1 MRPLSVSR
9 NDRIAPSTG
18 KGKGKARKGDSV
30 MVIELR
36 GALIEFWVGCRQRI
50 DRFLGLFRRSGG
62 KKGGARRRPPSRLQ
76 RSVRR
81 LGIGSSVG
89 IVLFML
95 GLWIWHSGFLGRVA
109 AEIETAAAAAMT
121 SAGLT
126 VQQGELVGR
135 DLAPRQDLARAVGLK
150 RGDPILFVDVDEIR
164 ERLEGM
170 GWIKS
175 ATVVRELPTTVR
187 VTIDERVPLARWQR
201 DQRTVLIDADGEEI
215 TSRGLD
221 RFKHLPRVVGGGAE
235 LQAAGLLD
243 LLAAEPRLFAM
254 VRHATL
260 IRQRRWDIGLEG
272 GITVRLPEQDIPA
285 AWRRLAKIDRKQRL
299 LRRDLVAVDLRYGDR
314 LVVRLTPKAAQAR
327 RELDRQT

>member
-9 NDRIAPSTG
+9 NDRIAPSGG
-18 KGKGKARKGDSV
+18 KGKSRKGDSV

-36 GALIEFWVGCRQRI
+36 GALIEFWVGCRQWI
-50 DRFLGLFRRSGG
+50 DRFVGLFRRTGG
-62 KKGGARRRPPSRLQ
+62 KRGAGRRRPPSRLQ
-76 RSVRR
+76 RSIRR
-81 LGIGSSVG
+81 FGVGSSVS
-89 IVLFML
+89 IVLFVL

-109 AEIETAAAAAMT
+109 AEIEAAAAAVMT
-121 SAGLT
+121 EAGLT
-126 VQQGELVGR
+126 VQQVTLIGR
-135 DLAPRQDLARAVGLK
+135 DLAPRQDLARAVGVK

-164 ERLEGM
+164 ERLEGI
-170 GWIKS
+170 GWIRS
-175 ATVVRELPTTVR
+175 ATVVRELPRTIR

-201 DQRTVLIDADGEEI
+201 DQRTVLIDAEGEEI
-215 TSRGLD
+215 ASRGLEA
-221 RFKHLPRVVGGGAE
+221 FKHLPRVVGGGAE
-235 LQAAGLLD
+235 NRAADLLA

-260 IRQRRWDIGLEG
+260 IRQRRWDVGLEG

-285 AWRRLAKIDRKQRL
+285 AWRRLAKIDSKQRL
-299 LRRDLVAVDLRYGDR
+299 LQRDLVAVDLRYGDR